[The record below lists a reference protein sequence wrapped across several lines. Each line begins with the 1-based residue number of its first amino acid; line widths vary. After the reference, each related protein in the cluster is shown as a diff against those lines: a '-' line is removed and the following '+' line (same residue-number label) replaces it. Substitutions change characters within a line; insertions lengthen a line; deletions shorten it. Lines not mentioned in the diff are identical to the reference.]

1 MYVSDNIKD
10 RIITFSL
17 GSCIGVT
24 LYDPERKIGGMIHC
38 MLPSA
43 RIDMQKA
50 SQKPEMFVDCGLAM
64 ILQQMF
70 DLGASRRSLRIKMAG
85 AASVL
90 NDNEF
95 FKVGERNYACAKKF
109 FEKNMLKIE
118 SEDVL
123 GSVSR
128 TLSLYMDSGITTVRI
143 SDKEMEL

>member
-1 MYVSDNIKD
+1 MYVSDSMQD
-10 RIITFSL
+10 RIVTFSL

-24 LYDPERKIGGMIHC
+24 LFDPEKKIGGMIHC

-50 SQKPEMFVDCGLAM
+50 SHKPEMFVDSGLAL

-70 DLGASRRSLRIKMAG
+70 DLGASRKHLIIKMAG

-95 FKVGERNYACAKKF
+95 FKVGERNYAYARKF
-109 FEKNMLKIE
+109 FAKNMLNVE

-123 GSVSR
+123 GTVSR

-143 SDKEMEL
+143 FDKEAEL